1 MRLIAIAL
9 GWAAGMVLA
18 SGTGLHAALPWL
30 ILALMAMLVTW
41 LMWSGVSYR
50 NLTLAFVA
58 FALGGLRYSF
68 VAQSSDVAQY
78 NNLGG
83 LTIEGIIAAE
93 LDVRDDRVEVRLDVQ
108 TVTRI
113 GQTVSSSGL
122 VLVQA
127 PASSSLH
134 YGDRITATGLLV
146 IPSVSDTFSY
156 RDYLARSGVFSI
168 MPDASVEVKGSGEG
182 NSLLRALL
190 DFKDRARQ
198 FISQSLPEPSAGLL
212 TGILLG
218 DARGLSP
225 EISDAF
231 SAVGA
236 SHIIAISGFN
246 MAVLSGVVMGLL
258 ARFNVRPRLAAFIGL
273 TVIAVYTVLVG
284 ASASV
289 VRAAI
294 MSSMLV
300 IGALLRRKSYVPTSL
315 AFVAILL
322 SLQNPTVLWDVGFQL
337 SLFATLGLA
346 LFANPLTDYF
356 NSLLARLFPR
366 KTALVVGDF
375 LGEPLIVSIAAQ
387 IMSLPLIILYFGK
400 LAIVSLAVNLLV
412 IPVQSV
418 LMVLGLAATLIAFVI
433 FPVAQILFWL
443 DMLLLGWTLGVV
455 RAFARLPFAQVD
467 VQIDPRLIA
476 MFYIVVIGGALMV
489 ATKPTWASRL
499 ANIIRSRPAVTSL
512 AGSVAGI
519 AVLLVLLFLSRPD
532 GKLHV
537 WWLDAGHSNAVLIQ
551 TPSGADI
558 LVDGGRFPSQLLT
571 ALGDRLP
578 FNKRNID
585 LLVISQPD
593 PFDYDAL
600 SSVMDRYTVNN
611 ALTNGQPNLRPEYT
625 ALLQRIPADKVIA
638 GQAGYTFEIEDGTR
652 IEVLAPQNTPEMGD
666 SLNDSALVLRVSYG
680 DVSFLLPSDASQTA
694 QIGLLKS
701 GEWPLATVMQLP
713 NHGGIRSL
721 NEGFLA
727 AAQPQMVV
735 LQSDPT
741 NRLGDPNGDTLA
753 LFGNTPLVRT
763 DLSGA
768 IHFWTD
774 GKQLWEVGAK

>member
-9 GWAAGMVLA
+9 GWSAGIVLA
-18 SGTGLHAALPWL
+18 SGAGLHAAVPWL
-30 ILALMAMLVTW
+30 ILALMALVVAW
-41 LMWSGVSYR
+41 LMWSGANSR
-50 NLTLAFVA
+50 NWTLALVA

-68 VAQSSDVAQY
+68 VPQSSDVAQY

-83 LTIEGIIAAE
+83 LTIEGIVAAE
-93 LDVRDDRVEVRLDVQ
+93 PDVRDDRVEVRLEAQ
-108 TVTRI
+108 NITRI
-113 GQTVSSSGL
+113 GQTTPSSGL

-127 PASSSLH
+127 SASAVLH
-134 YGDRITATGLLV
+134 YGDRVTATGSLV

-168 MPDASVEVKGSGEG
+168 MPDASVEVIGSGEG
-182 NSLLRALL
+182 NALLRMLL
-190 DFKDRARQ
+190 DFKSQARKM
-198 FISQSLPEPSAGLL
+198 ISLSLPEPAAGLL

-231 SAVGA
+231 STVGA

-258 ARFNVRPRLAAFIGL
+258 GRFRVRPRWAAVIGL
-273 TVIAVYTVLVG
+273 SVIVVYTILVG

-315 AFVAILL
+315 AFVAVLL
-322 SLQNPTVLWDVGFQL
+322 SVQNPTVLWDVGFQL

-346 LFANPLTDYF
+346 LFANPLTEYF
-356 NSLLARLFPR
+356 NALLVRLFPR
-366 KTALVVGDF
+366 KTAVMVGDF

-400 LAIVSLAVNLLV
+400 LSVISLAVNLLV

-418 LMVLGLAATLIAFVI
+418 LMVLGLVATLLAFVA
-433 FPVAQILFWL
+433 FPIAQLLFWL

-467 VQIDPRLIA
+467 VQVDPRLIA
-476 MFYIVVIGGALMV
+476 LFYIVVIGGALMV
-489 ATKPTWASRL
+489 ATKPTWAARAASF
-499 ANIIRSRPAVTSL
+499 IRSRQVVTSL
-512 AGSVAGI
+512 AG
-519 AVLLVLLFLSRPD
+519 AVGGTAILLILLLLSRPD

-537 WWLDAGHSNAVLIQ
+537 WWLDVGHSNAVLIQ
-551 TPSGADI
+551 TPAGANI

-571 ALGDRLP
+571 ALGDRMP
-578 FNKRNID
+578 FNKRTID

-593 PFDYDAL
+593 PFDYDAV
-600 SSVMDRYTVNN
+600 SSVMNRYTVEM
-611 ALTNGQPNLRPEYT
+611 ALTNGQPNLRPEYK
-625 ALLQRIPADKVIA
+625 ALLEHLPPDKIVA
-638 GQAGYTFEIEDGTR
+638 GSAGYTFSMEDGTR
-652 IEVLAPQNTPEMGD
+652 LEVLAPQNTPQMGD
-666 SLNDSALVLRVSYG
+666 SLNDSALVIRVSYG
-680 DVSFLLPSDASQTA
+680 DISFLLTSDASQTA
-694 QIGLLKS
+694 QLDLLKS

-721 NEGFLA
+721 NASFLA
-727 AAQPQMVV
+727 AVQPQMVV

-753 LFGNTPLVRT
+753 LVGNTPLVRT
-763 DLSGA
+763 DISGA
-768 IHFWTD
+768 VHFWTD
-774 GKQLWEVGAK
+774 GKQLWEVGTR

>member
-9 GWAAGMVLA
+9 GWAAGIILSA
-18 SGTGLHAALPWL
+18 GTGLHTPAPWL
-30 ILALMAMLVTW
+30 VLTVITMLVAW
-41 LMWSGVSYR
+41 LMWSGMSYR
-50 NLTLAFVA
+50 NWTLALLAFV
-58 FALGGLRYSF
+58 LGGLRYSY
-68 VAQSSDVAQY
+68 VPQSSDVAQY
-78 NNLGG
+78 NNVGG
-83 LTIEGIIAAE
+83 LTLEGVVTTE
-93 LDVRDDRVEVRLDVQ
+93 PDVRDDRIDIRLDIQ
-108 TVTRI
+108 SVTRI
-113 GQTVSSSGL
+113 GQTVVSNGL

-127 PASSSLH
+127 PTSASIQ
-134 YGDRITATGLLV
+134 YGDRISATGLLV

-182 NSLLRALL
+182 NALLRMLL
-190 DFKDRARQ
+190 AFKEQARQ
-198 FISQSLPEPSAGLL
+198 LISRSLPEPSAGLL

-218 DARGLSP
+218 DARGLAP

-258 ARFNVRPRLAAFIGL
+258 GRFRVRSRLAAVIGL
-273 TVIAVYTVLVG
+273 TVILIYTILVG
-284 ASASV
+284 ASPSV

-300 IGALLRRKSYVPTSL
+300 IGALIRRKSYVPTSL
-315 AFVAILL
+315 AFVAVLL
-322 SLQNPTVLWDVGFQL
+322 SLQNPGVLWDVGFQL

-346 LFANPLTDYF
+346 LFANPLTGYF
-356 NSLLARLFPR
+356 NSLLMWLFPR
-366 KTALVVGDF
+366 KTALAVGDF

-387 IMSLPLIILYFGK
+387 MLSLPLIVLYFGR
-400 LAIVSLAVNLLV
+400 LSVVSLAVNLLV

-418 LMVLGLAATLIAFVI
+418 LMVLGLVATLLAFVR
-433 FPVAQILFWL
+433 FPVAQFLFWL
-443 DMLLLGWTLGVV
+443 DMLLLGWTLAVV
-455 RAFARLPFAQVD
+455 RAFARLPFAQVV
-467 VQIDPRLIA
+467 VQVDPRLIA
-476 MFYIVVIGGALMV
+476 LFYVIVIGGALMA
-489 ATKPTWASRL
+489 ATKPTWPSRL
-499 ANIIRSRPAVTSL
+499 AGLIRSRPVVTSL
-512 AGSVAGI
+512 GT
-519 AVLLVLLFLSRPD
+519 AVTGVIILLGLVLVSRPD

-551 TPSGADI
+551 TPAGADI

-571 ALGDRLP
+571 GLGDRLP
-578 FNKRNID
+578 FNKRTID

-593 PFDYDAL
+593 PFDYAAL
-600 SSVMDRYTVNN
+600 PSVLDRYSVNL

-625 ALLQRIPADKVIA
+625 TLLQRLPLNKVIVA
-638 GQAGYTFEIEDGTR
+638 RAGYSFDVEDGTR
-652 IEVLAPQNTPEMGD
+652 LEVLAPYTTPDMGEN
-666 SLNDSALVLRVSYG
+666 LNDAALVLRLTYG
-680 DVSFLLPSDASQTA
+680 DISFLLTSDASQTA
-694 QIGLLKS
+694 QIDLLKS

-721 NEGFLA
+721 NEAFLA

-741 NRLGDPNGDTLA
+741 NRLGDPNEDTIA
-753 LFGNTPLVRT
+753 LLGTTPLVRT

-768 IHFWTD
+768 LHFWTD
-774 GKQLWEVGAK
+774 GKQLWEVGTR

>member
-9 GWAAGMVLA
+9 GWSAGIVLA
-18 SGTGLHAALPWL
+18 SGTGLHAAMPWL
-30 ILALMAMLVTW
+30 ILTLMAVLISW

-50 NLTLAFVA
+50 NLTLALVA
-58 FALGGLRYSF
+58 FALGGFRYSF
-68 VAQSSDVAQY
+68 VPQSSDVSQY

-83 LTIEGIIAAE
+83 LTVEGVVSTE
-93 LDVRDDRVEVRLDVQ
+93 PDVRDDRVEVRLEVQ
-108 TVTRI
+108 TLTRI
-113 GQTVSSSGL
+113 GQTVPSSGL

-127 PASSSLH
+127 PASASLH
-134 YGDRITATGLLV
+134 YGDHIAATGLLV

-156 RDYLARSGVFSI
+156 RDYLARTGVFSI
-168 MPDASVEVKGSGEG
+168 MPDASVEFKGSGEG
-182 NSLLRALL
+182 NALLRMLL

-198 FISQSLPEPSAGLL
+198 LIGQSLPEPSAGLL

-273 TVIAVYTVLVG
+273 TVIAVYTILVG
-284 ASASV
+284 ASPSV

-315 AFVAILL
+315 AFVAVLL

-346 LFANPLTDYF
+346 LFANPLTATF
-356 NSLLARLFPR
+356 NAGLARLFPR
-366 KTALVVGDF
+366 KAALVIGDF

-387 IMSLPLIILYFGK
+387 IMSLPLILLYFGK

-418 LMVLGLAATLIAFVI
+418 LMVLGLAATLLAFVA

-476 MFYIVVIGGALMV
+476 LFYVVVIGVALMV
-489 ATKPTWASRL
+489 ATKPAWSTRL
-499 ANIIRSRPAVTSL
+499 ANAIRSRPVTTSL
-512 AGSVAGI
+512 AGAIAGI
-519 AVLLVLLFLSRPD
+519 IVLLALLFISRPD

-537 WWLDAGHSNAVLIQ
+537 WWLDVGHSNAILIQ
-551 TPSGADI
+551 TPAGAHI

-600 SSVMDRYTVNN
+600 SVVMDRYSIDRV
-611 ALTNGQPNLRPEYT
+611 LTNGQPNLRPEYMT
-625 ALLQRIPADKVIA
+625 LLQHLPADKVVA
-638 GQAGYTFEIEDGTR
+638 GRAGYSFVVEDGTR
-652 IEVLAPQNTPEMGD
+652 LEVLAPQNTPEIGD
-666 SLNDSALVLRVSYG
+666 SLNDSSLVLRVSYG
-680 DVSFLLPSDASQTA
+680 EVSFLLSSDASQSE
-694 QIGLLKS
+694 QIGLLNS
-701 GEWPLATVMQLP
+701 GEWPFATVMQLP
-713 NHGGIRSL
+713 NHGGVRSL
-721 NEGFLA
+721 NNDFLTA
-727 AAQPQMVV
+727 VQPQTIV

-753 LFGNTPLVRT
+753 LLGNTPLVRT
-763 DLSGA
+763 DESGA
-768 IHFWTD
+768 VHFWTD
-774 GKQLWEVGAK
+774 GKQLWEVGSK